1 MTIRRQYSPPN
12 CTLILDGMS
21 TETSNT
27 NPSDGRPLMSIL
39 VNAECYF
46 TAKPTLSGG
55 REFFDSLVRVVSAYA
70 QEFLSGVRQPP
81 LNEETAELVHLSH
94 LAEQNLHRLSCQS
107 VQDRQGDNSLTQTV
121 EIDLTTVEF
130 FDLVE
135 AIDQFFADSR
145 TLPELSLQL
154 QPVSKR
160 YRLAEEPIV
169 QRAAPAA
176 LGLSSLA
183 LAAIAFSWIPIPEV
197 REPEPISTEQT
208 QTTNTNSETPLE
220 QNQNL
225 DSEPEP
231 ITPPT
236 PETEP
241 LTQEELEELL
251 ASAQEIKD
259 PTELSYL
266 NRNLYQ
272 NLNQAWEERTLKRN
286 LEYRVSVTKDGA
298 IVDYEPVAN
307 TPASAEELTPLPE
320 LAYSQVDS
328 GIVNEEAIAPFRVV
342 FTNRG
347 ILQVSPWQGY
357 AGEPTFGPEISD
369 AAQVKELNQQLRDK
383 LRESWDAKPIFPRA
397 LVYRVAVTAEGAIA
411 DYEFEN
417 TPAADYV
424 TQTPLPELI
433 EPEAAGIG
441 AGQGLVPQTPLA
453 QYRVVFKPNGVVEVS
468 PLRGF

>member
-21 TETSNT
+21 TQTSNPS
-27 NPSDGRPLMSIL
+27 PSDGRPLMSIL
-39 VNAECYF
+39 VNAECHF
-46 TAKPTLSGG
+46 TVAKQTLSGG

-81 LNEETAELVHLSH
+81 LAEENTELVQLTHL
-94 LAEQNLHRLSCQS
+94 EDKNLHRLSCQS
-107 VQDRQGDNSLTQTV
+107 LQDNNSDDGLTKTV
-121 EIDLTTVEF
+121 EIDLTTVEL

-145 TLPELSLQL
+145 TLPELGLQL

-160 YRLAEEPIV
+160 YRLAEEPIM

-176 LGLSSLA
+176 IGATSLA
-183 LAAIAFSWIPIPEV
+183 FAAIAFFLVPIPEV
-197 REPEPISTEQT
+197 REPEPTTTEQAG
-208 QTTNTNSETPLE
+208 TNSDTAT
-220 QNQNL
+220 
-225 DSEPEP
+225 DSNAEP

-236 PETEP
+236 PDTEP

-251 ASAQEIKD
+251 ASAQEIRD
-259 PTELSYL
+259 PTQLSYL

-272 NLNQAWEERTLKRN
+272 NLNQAWQDRTLSRN

-307 TPASAEELTPLPE
+307 TPASANELTPLPE
-320 LAYSQVDS
+320 LAYSQVNS
-328 GIVNEEAIAPFRVV
+328 GVANQEAIAPFRVV

-357 AGEPTFGPEISD
+357 AGEPTLGPEIT
-369 AAQVKELNQQLRDK
+369 APAQLRQLNEQLRDK
-383 LRESWDAKPIFPRA
+383 LRENWDTTPIFPRA
-397 LVYRVAVTAEGAIA
+397 LDYRVAVTAEGVIA
-411 DYEFEN
+411 DYEFQN

-424 TQTPLPELI
+424 EQTPLPELVQ
-433 EPEAAGIG
+433 PEAAGIG
-441 AGQGLVPQTPLA
+441 PGKGLVPQTPLA
-453 QYRVVFKPNGVVEVS
+453 HYRVVFRPNGVIEVS
-468 PLRGF
+468 PFRGF